1 MLFQLCFRH
10 ESLVVFVAVGFTLLV
25 CLHIYLRVTAR
36 LLRTTALLVEVHC
49 LQKRAVGS
57 INTYHTILV
66 SGERWRVSAFGK
78 GYRP

>member
-10 ESLVVFVAVGFTLLV
+10 ETLVFVAVRFTLLV
-25 CLHIYLRVTAR
+25 CLHICLPVIAR
-36 LLRTTALLVEVHC
+36 LLRTTALLVEVHR
-49 LQKRAVGS
+49 LQKRSVSS
-57 INTYHTILV
+57 INTYHAILV